1 MKAFIQLYK
10 CAFITEILFFNIN
23 RVPRARLPN
32 GLGSSPSNVSFIIF
46 NAGVLTTVCLYRC
59 SRTASAHCSV
69 LHAGLG
75 TGGTRW
81 RGRLNRRCQGAE
93 EPSYEGQPQSSPGTE
108 HGPAVTVAYVIREAE
123 QVTRVARQFEVDASH
138 ARAKRNDA
146 EGTWE
151 GTWVIGGCW

>member
-10 CAFITEILFFNIN
+10 CAFITEILFLNIN
-23 RVPRARLPN
+23 RVPRAKWPN

-46 NAGVLTTVCLYRC
+46 NAVCTHCVLTTVCLYRC
-59 SRTASAHCSV
+59 STTFIASAHCSV

-93 EPSYEGQPQSSPGTE
+93 EPSYKGQPQSSPGTK
-108 HGPAVTVAYVIREAE
+108 HGPAVTVAYVIREAK
-123 QVTRVARQFEVDASH
+123 QVTWVAREFEVDASH

-146 EGTWE
+146 EGTSHKE
-151 GTWVIGGCW
+151 K